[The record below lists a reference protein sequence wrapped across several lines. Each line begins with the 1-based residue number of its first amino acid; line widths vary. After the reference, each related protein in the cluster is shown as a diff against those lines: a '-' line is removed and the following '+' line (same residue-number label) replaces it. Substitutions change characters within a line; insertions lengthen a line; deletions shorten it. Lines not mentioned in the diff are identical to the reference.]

1 MTKTKKSASRKS
13 SLPAPETTTAASAAP
28 LSEQS
33 STTSAAAFEAVASA
47 SEGTPAATPIVL
59 LELNRIVCSTYNPRR
74 NLNESSLD
82 ELALSM
88 QQTGQLQPICVRG
101 SGEHYEIVYGER
113 RYRAAQRAGFTHI
126 KALVYE
132 HLTDEDAEDMAITE
146 NLQREDVAPLEE
158 AAAFLRALKTGRH
171 TVSTLVDK
179 FGKSE
184 RYIRSHLKLN
194 DLIEPLANLLEREE
208 IIESMAIELAKY
220 PSEVQQCVFEEHF
233 ANDGHNSWKNT
244 SPRQVGQYLHDRY
257 MTKLNTYK
265 FDKTECSTC
274 AENTANN
281 ILFSDLAEGCA
292 GCENRACMIRKND
305 EFLVEKAIRMQ
316 RNDPRTLLAVEV
328 GRYSDAV
335 LERLTSQGYTVEV
348 IDTYSMWEPDVPVLP
363 DVEVPQES
371 DYEDR
376 DEYLEALAEYES
388 EVSEYREN
396 MKKLDAEIDAGR
408 VRKYALIGMLDVDLF
423 YEEVPEQIE
432 ETSDDEGVTVY
443 TSIAPRPIVEE
454 LESRIV
460 MAHRSCYTQMTTDLK
475 RVLRETEISSSALA
489 ASESRLYG
497 YSLLRLLP
505 SSYAEKLGLEREAL
519 QDVQHIGDFLDH
531 LDGDRMNMLM
541 RSVIFDCMDHIEEF
555 RQTDETSAQG
565 NRNLQI
571 SIVRCR
577 FFTLTHHLYGQID
590 AFIGFVVQQFHG
602 REPYGYKRTAQFF
615 PIKLLN
621 ECQLF
626 GSHFS
631 IIHQI
636 NIFLAQ
642 RLRHT
647 GNSFFIVFHITRIQ
661 FSDLTDQLAGMFAF
675 FGCRLVRTFGNT
687 ALGSHTHTEK
697 LIQVIGINTQKSH
710 TLQQGYMRAGGFLQ
724 NTSVEVHPTD
734 ISLQIGSIF
743 FLLNHFFLFFRK
755 IRKILLHSYF
765 QRGKISK

>member
-1 MTKTKKSASRKS
+1 LHRSTRETHGKNCPIIMTKTKKSAPRNT
-13 SLPAPETTTAASAAP
+13 SLAVPETPSAAPAAP

-33 STTSAAAFEAVASA
+33 STTSAAASEAVASA

-328 GRYSDAV
+328 GHYSDAV

-505 SSYAEKLGLEREAL
+505 SRYAEKLGLEREAL
-519 QDVQHIGDFLDH
+519 QDVQQIGDFLDH

-555 RQTDETSAQG
+555 RQTDETFE
-565 NRNLQI
+565 LQLL
-571 SIVRCR
+571 R
-577 FFTLTHHLYGQID
+577 
-590 AFIGFVVQQFHG
+590 QF
-602 REPYGYKRTAQFF
+602 A
-615 PIKLLN
+615 
-621 ECQLF
+621 
-626 GSHFS
+626 
-631 IIHQI
+631 
-636 NIFLAQ
+636 
-642 RLRHT
+642 
-647 GNSFFIVFHITRIQ
+647 
-661 FSDLTDQLAGMFAF
+661 
-675 FGCRLVRTFGNT
+675 
-687 ALGSHTHTEK
+687 
-697 LIQVIGINTQKSH
+697 
-710 TLQQGYMRAGGFLQ
+710 LQQDKE
-724 NTSVEVHPTD
+724 TSERVIAEHLDRLEKTQSRLEEQLHALEQRKAQELAAEVEAFDPVVPED
-734 ISLQIGSIF
+734 PAVPDAVPAEDVPEPEGEPLDPDLWPEASASLAA
-743 FLLNHFFLFFRK
+743 
-755 IRKILLHSYF
+755 
-765 QRGKISK
+765 

>member
-1 MTKTKKSASRKS
+1 MTKTKKSAPRNT
-13 SLPAPETTTAASAAP
+13 SLAVPETPSAAPAAP

-33 STTSAAAFEAVASA
+33 STTSAAASEAVASA

-244 SPRQVGQYLHDRY
+244 SPRQVGQYLLDRY

-363 DVEVPQES
+363 DVEVPRES

-432 ETSDDEGVTVY
+432 ETSDDKGVTVY

-505 SSYAEKLGLEREAL
+505 SRYAEKLGLEREAL
-519 QDVQHIGDFLDH
+519 QDVQQIGDFLDH

-555 RQTDETSAQG
+555 RQTDETFE
-565 NRNLQI
+565 LQLL
-571 SIVRCR
+571 R
-577 FFTLTHHLYGQID
+577 
-590 AFIGFVVQQFHG
+590 QF
-602 REPYGYKRTAQFF
+602 A
-615 PIKLLN
+615 
-621 ECQLF
+621 
-626 GSHFS
+626 
-631 IIHQI
+631 
-636 NIFLAQ
+636 
-642 RLRHT
+642 
-647 GNSFFIVFHITRIQ
+647 
-661 FSDLTDQLAGMFAF
+661 
-675 FGCRLVRTFGNT
+675 
-687 ALGSHTHTEK
+687 
-697 LIQVIGINTQKSH
+697 
-710 TLQQGYMRAGGFLQ
+710 LQQDKE
-724 NTSVEVHPTD
+724 TSERVIAEHLDRLEKTQSRLEEQLHALEQRKAQELAAEVEAFDPVVPED
-734 ISLQIGSIF
+734 PAVPDAVPAEDVPEPEGEPFDPDLWPEASASLAA
-743 FLLNHFFLFFRK
+743 
-755 IRKILLHSYF
+755 
-765 QRGKISK
+765 

>member
-33 STTSAAAFEAVASA
+33 STTSAAASEAVASA

-171 TVSTLVDK
+171 TVTTLVDK

-292 GCENRACMIRKND
+292 GCENRSCMIRKND

-396 MKKLDAEIDAGR
+396 MKKLELYSVCIPGYIRSSGKHVSCSLSGKTYYHMCDYMFTGMKMPEAHDGIC
-408 VRKYALIGMLDVDLF
+408 KALILISASYITHRITVGCL
-423 YEEVPEQIE
+423 
-432 ETSDDEGVTVY
+432 ETKFNPDGFDGINISKKPAYPIIKAVGSCCNRNYTDMAVKGSLHVYIAKIFDRCICIGICLKIRNVIVTV
-443 TSIAPRPIVEE
+443 I
-454 LESRIV
+454 
-460 MAHRSCYTQMTTDLK
+460 
-475 RVLRETEISSSALA
+475 LA
-489 ASESRLYG
+489 RHL
-497 YSLLRLLP
+497 
-505 SSYAEKLGLEREAL
+505 SYAG
-519 QDVQHIGDFLDH
+519 F
-531 LDGDRMNMLM
+531 
-541 RSVIFDCMDHIEEF
+541 
-555 RQTDETSAQG
+555 
-565 NRNLQI
+565 NLLCD
-571 SIVRCR
+571 SRC
-577 FFTLTHHLYGQID
+577 I
-590 AFIGFVVQQFHG
+590 
-602 REPYGYKRTAQFF
+602 P
-615 PIKLLN
+615 
-621 ECQLF
+621 
-626 GSHFS
+626 
-631 IIHQI
+631 
-636 NIFLAQ
+636 
-642 RLRHT
+642 
-647 GNSFFIVFHITRIQ
+647 
-661 FSDLTDQLAGMFAF
+661 
-675 FGCRLVRTFGNT
+675 
-687 ALGSHTHTEK
+687 
-697 LIQVIGINTQKSH
+697 
-710 TLQQGYMRAGGFLQ
+710 
-724 NTSVEVHPTD
+724 
-734 ISLQIGSIF
+734 
-743 FLLNHFFLFFRK
+743 
-755 IRKILLHSYF
+755 
-765 QRGKISK
+765 GKIA

>member
-1 MTKTKKSASRKS
+1 MYKR
-13 SLPAPETTTAASAAP
+13 
-28 LSEQS
+28 Q
-33 STTSAAAFEAVASA
+33 
-47 SEGTPAATPIVL
+47 
-59 LELNRIVCSTYNPRR
+59 
-74 NLNESSLD
+74 
-82 ELALSM
+82 
-88 QQTGQLQPICVRG
+88 
-101 SGEHYEIVYGER
+101 
-113 RYRAAQRAGFTHI
+113 
-126 KALVYE
+126 
-132 HLTDEDAEDMAITE
+132 
-146 NLQREDVAPLEE
+146 
-158 AAAFLRALKTGRH
+158 
-171 TVSTLVDK
+171 
-179 FGKSE
+179 
-184 RYIRSHLKLN
+184 
-194 DLIEPLANLLEREE
+194 
-208 IIESMAIELAKY
+208 
-220 PSEVQQCVFEEHF
+220 EHF

-244 SPRQVGQYLHDRY
+244 SPRQVGQYLLDRY

-363 DVEVPQES
+363 DVEAPRES

-432 ETSDDEGVTVY
+432 ETSDDKGVTVY

-505 SSYAEKLGLEREAL
+505 SRYAEKLGLEREAL
-519 QDVQHIGDFLDH
+519 QDVQQIGDFLDH

-555 RQTDETSAQG
+555 RQTDETFE
-565 NRNLQI
+565 LQLL
-571 SIVRCR
+571 R
-577 FFTLTHHLYGQID
+577 
-590 AFIGFVVQQFHG
+590 QF
-602 REPYGYKRTAQFF
+602 A
-615 PIKLLN
+615 
-621 ECQLF
+621 
-626 GSHFS
+626 
-631 IIHQI
+631 
-636 NIFLAQ
+636 
-642 RLRHT
+642 
-647 GNSFFIVFHITRIQ
+647 
-661 FSDLTDQLAGMFAF
+661 
-675 FGCRLVRTFGNT
+675 
-687 ALGSHTHTEK
+687 
-697 LIQVIGINTQKSH
+697 
-710 TLQQGYMRAGGFLQ
+710 LQQDKE
-724 NTSVEVHPTD
+724 TSERVIAEHLDRLEKTQSRLEEQLHALEQRKAQELAAEVEAFDPVVPED
-734 ISLQIGSIF
+734 PAVPDAVPAEDVPEPEGEPFDPDLWPEASASLAA
-743 FLLNHFFLFFRK
+743 
-755 IRKILLHSYF
+755 
-765 QRGKISK
+765 